1 MITNGADGGRLLAD
15 DQMPAVAALPHGLL
29 ALFKNALHLDIIQQG
44 AVPFLVGLLN
54 GGNGAEF
61 AGQLGK
67 ALLLGLLG
75 KGRIHISPLVI
86 LTLGGVQQVLG
97 GIAQLTQRLKPH
109 LGVFLLVFGGLG
121 KNFSDLLVAFLLGYT
136 GEIGVFIAGLRFTG
150 KGGQQVL
157 FGLGAFQFHGSCS
170 FHAVK
175 F

>member
-1 MITNGADGGRLLAD
+1 MITNGADGGCLLTD

-86 LTLGGVQQVLG
+86 LTFGGV
-97 GIAQLTQRLKPH
+97 
-109 LGVFLLVFGGLG
+109 
-121 KNFSDLLVAFLLGYT
+121 
-136 GEIGVFIAGLRFTG
+136 
-150 KGGQQVL
+150 
-157 FGLGAFQFHGSCS
+157 
-170 FHAVK
+170 
-175 F
+175 